1 MPGMAGGMDASG
13 GMFGLFQS
21 LMMSMMTLMNGM
33 MAQLAQGGTAALS
46 GQSPGFGGSG
56 GSSPGTGSFLGSG
69 SAPAGG
75 TGKPGQATGNLVDRQ
90 GKKLDSSIAGNF
102 DAMVAAAKKDGVGLK
117 ITSGHRTRA
126 EQERLYQ
133 AYLNGT
139 GNLAAKPGTSNHE
152 KGQAIDFTNTPGAWN
167 WLAKNAEKFGFKNL
181 KGEPWH
187 YSPTGG

>member
-1 MPGMAGGMDASG
+1 MNCVNCKNLAGPRLGGPTSQVPGGMMPGMAGGMDASG

-133 AYLNGT
+133 ASLVEPEP
-139 GNLAAKPGTSNHE
+139 AAES
-152 KGQAIDFTNTPGAWN
+152 
-167 WLAKNAEKFGFKNL
+167 
-181 KGEPWH
+181 
-187 YSPTGG
+187 S